1 MLLVKEHGLEID
13 RKIYSYMKYLS
24 GEGSLVI
31 TQVRCRAFA
40 ITAALKK
47 AKGSSHISYWER
59 REHGKFTKEMARN
72 EDGCLV

>member
-31 TQVRCRAFA
+31 TQVRCR
-40 ITAALKK
+40 L
-47 AKGSSHISYWER
+47 
-59 REHGKFTKEMARN
+59 
-72 EDGCLV
+72 LLLQLP